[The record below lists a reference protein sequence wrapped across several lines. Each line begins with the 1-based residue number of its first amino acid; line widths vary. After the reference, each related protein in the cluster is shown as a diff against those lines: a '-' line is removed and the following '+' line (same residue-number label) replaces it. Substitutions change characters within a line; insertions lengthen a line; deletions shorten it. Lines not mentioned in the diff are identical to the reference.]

1 MKEERERYNAIVT
14 FTHALFGDIRI
25 IDQKGNAWFV
35 ATDVAKALGYER
47 PNDAIHQHCR
57 KVNKINYGVLQHGLN
72 IIPESD
78 LYRLIM
84 KSQLPSAEKF
94 QDWVVEEVLPSIRKT
109 AQALETIT
117 YKGNIDGIVYSS
129 GGIATTTSIN
139 IANVFQRSHKNI
151 LRAIE
156 TKLYSDN
163 KRSAQFC
170 ANHIKEVTYP
180 DTQGRFQKLY
190 ELDEEGFSFIVLGL
204 TGEQADLFKIHY
216 IEAFSK
222 MKEAINNMFKARVIE
237 AVLPQDNR
245 MRQHLYIIKNPLNE
259 TIKIGVAQNVEK
271 RLKQLQTGAGI
282 ELELVYQSLICSNAF
297 SIEKD
302 IHSAFEKYR
311 TFGEWFKLS
320 PEQVIAFVEQ
330 QTFVLTSEFQKY
342 VSFFRNTD
350 ISEG

>member
-1 MKEERERYNAIVT
+1 MVNEISVFEKEE
-14 FTHALFGDIRI
+14 FGKVQVVNRDGEI
-25 IDQKGNAWFV
+25 WFV
-35 ATDVAKALGYER
+35 AKDIAAALGYAQTNNMNKLIDDEDKYIR
-47 PNDAIHQHCR
+47 NIQNGGNYVNQALINESGLYTAIFGSTLPNA
-57 KVNKINYGVLQHGLN
+57 KAFK
-72 IIPESD
+72 
-78 LYRLIM
+78 
-84 KSQLPSAEKF
+84 K
-94 QDWVVEEVLPSIRKT
+94 WVTSEVLPSIRKT
-109 AQALETIT
+109 AQALERIT